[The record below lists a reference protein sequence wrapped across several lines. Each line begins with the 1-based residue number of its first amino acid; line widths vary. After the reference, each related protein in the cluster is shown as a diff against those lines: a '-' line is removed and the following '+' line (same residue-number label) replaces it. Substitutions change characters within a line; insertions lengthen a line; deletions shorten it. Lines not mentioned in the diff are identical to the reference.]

1 MHGLILYHNFADRF
15 WDRPGIQ
22 PWMFEPA
29 FSWRLQTAFATV
41 AIDIF
46 GHPFSAE
53 PQLQEGRK
61 KAEMS
66 TQKTI
71 KGA

>member
-1 MHGLILYHNFADRF
+1 MKHMKHYLGS
-15 WDRPGIQ
+15 
-22 PWMFEPA
+22 PWNPTLDTMFEPA

-46 GHPFSAE
+46 GYPFSAE

-71 KGA
+71 TGA